1 MKYFFFN
8 YFFQFILKRNG
19 KKVEVDKTFIR
30 RLFTLIKICIPSI
43 RSWEFLQLIILS
55 ILLLSRTFLTIT
67 IATLM
72 GNNVSFLVEGEFYK
86 FVNGVTKIGLIAI
99 PASAVNSA
107 LKYVSSVFAIFC
119 RRRLTFHAHSHYLS
133 PVSFYPT
140 STSFSSSPSLS
151 SSSPPISNWYLL
163 SFSSFPSLLPPFL
176 PSFPF
181 LFSFLPSFLPPLSSL
196 FSIPPLSLPFIVF
209 YFSFPFFCPPSLFCP
224 FPSLFNRRLYNRQL
238 LHIIFP
244 FIVFLLSR
252 IILLMDEEM
261 SGMEN

>member
-1 MKYFFFN
+1 M
-8 YFFQFILKRNG
+8 
-19 KKVEVDKTFIR
+19 EVDKTFIR

-163 SFSSFPSLLPPFL
+163 SFLSFPSSPF
-176 PSFPF
+176 
-181 LFSFLPSFLPPLSSL
+181 PSFLPPSL
-196 FSIPPLSLPFIVF
+196 FPFLYPSPLASFHRFLFILPFLL
-209 YFSFPFFCPPSLFCP
+209 PPSLFCP
-224 FPSLFNRRLYNRQL
+224 FPTGDCIIGSSCISFSLSFN
-238 LHIIFP
+238 
-244 FIVFLLSR
+244 
-252 IILLMDEEM
+252 E
-261 SGMEN
+261 